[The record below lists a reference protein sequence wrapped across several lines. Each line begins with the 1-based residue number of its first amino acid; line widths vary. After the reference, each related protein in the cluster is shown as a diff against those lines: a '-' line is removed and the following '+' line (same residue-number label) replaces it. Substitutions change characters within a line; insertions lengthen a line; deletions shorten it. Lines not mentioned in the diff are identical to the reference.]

1 MANNQLIQGAKLTG
15 REFLDVGKSVAEG
28 LATGGERQNFVDPTI
43 AKNKEIQASVNR
55 AMGKMKT
62 DMDFTSFSSAET
74 RVMRDF
80 LINKRSKYAAAA
92 KLAAQFEDTTDPA
105 YMEQVDIMQNVNNS
119 FTNLSKQLASYKK
132 GKVEYA
138 EGQLKGIYS
147 DGTNKEDGA
156 DIAQMYG
163 FYDENDDKKFT
174 KNEGGFDA
182 PFVIQESGDI
192 GFDIQGKQFT
202 YNETNQPILKDFKL
216 ATTILQDNEK
226 AFKAG
231 TIIRSDDPSL
241 KSYRVQLEQ
250 KLQNQDSLTSMLYD
264 YQDELP
270 TSGILENLQNN
281 PDYGMPEA
289 RNEFINSLVQA
300 RIDTSVAGFNQAENE
315 ADRKRN
321 ILTAPQKRNKKLFTD
336 MLNSINTDT
345 MPYRG
350 FIVIP
355 GTKETI
361 VRTTEGA
368 INKWIIADKNGTIKM
383 NEKTG
388 EALKGY
394 ETNEDLIASLP
405 KSPY

>member
-1 MANNQLIQGAKLTG
+1 MVDMTTILSVITPNISG
-15 REFLDVGKSVAEG
+15 FLFCVVC
-28 LATGGERQNFVDPTI
+28 
-43 AKNKEIQASVNR
+43 
-55 AMGKMKT
+55 
-62 DMDFTSFSSAET
+62 
-74 RVMRDF
+74 
-80 LINKRSKYAAAA
+80 NKRLYYNK
-92 KLAAQFEDTTDPA
+92 
-105 YMEQVDIMQNVNNS
+105 MI
-119 FTNLSKQLASYKK
+119 LS
-132 GKVEYA
+132 
-138 EGQLKGIYS
+138 QLKGIYS
-147 DGTNKEDGA
+147 DGTNKEDCA

-321 ILTAPQKRNKKLFTD
+321 ILTAPQKRTKKLFTS

-355 GTKETI
+355 GTNETI
-361 VRTTEGA
+361 VRAAEGA
-368 INKWIIADKNGTIKM
+368 IDKWLIADKNGTIKT
-383 NEKTG
+383 NQKTG
-388 EALKGY
+388 KRLKGY
-394 ETNEDLIASLP
+394 KNNEDLIASLP
-405 KSPY
+405 ESPY